1 MISHIRSASVSVRR
15 LTALCVVAA
24 AAVGVTSGVAQAA
37 EQARPA
43 PAAQTVAAK
52 SSGDLDRWIAQARD
66 ALAKHGD
73 KVPSAAAIHARALT
87 ESSGDP
93 HAENHWDG
101 NESRYGGTYG
111 LLQLIRP
118 TFAQWSVPGHK
129 DILSPVDSIIAGVRY
144 ANDRYG
150 SFEKIAYT
158 KAGY

>member
-1 MISHIRSASVSVRR
+1 MQASTRGDRESVSWYPRGHRGGERRRATPRDFSCAHRR
-15 LTALCVVAA
+15 LWT
-24 AAVGVTSGVAQAA
+24 
-37 EQARPA
+37 
-43 PAAQTVAAK
+43 
-52 SSGDLDRWIAQARD
+52 RD
-66 ALAKHGD
+66 D

-93 HAENHWDG
+93 RAENHWDG

-111 LLQLIRP
+111 LLQMIRP
-118 TFAQWSVPGHK
+118 TFAQWCVPGHK
-129 DILSPVDSIIAGVRY
+129 DILNPVDSIVAGVRY